1 MINKIKNNIFVKSAV
16 LLLVGGVLTKTVGF
30 FLKIIITRKI
40 GTEGIGLY
48 SLLGPSISLLTV
60 IATFSYPTAISRAI
74 SNKTLRAKSLLYS
87 IIPVSL
93 ILNLILFVVV
103 FLFAKTLSIDLL
115 KDERLYYPIICIGAT
130 LPFISISSIIKGYY
144 WGKQNMFPYMLSNFL
159 EQITRMILI
168 LLFLDKFISIGLV
181 KTICFIILINAVGEV
196 VSQIVM
202 IQFFPKYKINVREF
216 VVNKKDV
223 LNVMNTALPATSS
236 KIIGSIAYFLEPI
249 ILTNILL
256 YVGYSKDYII
266 YEYGVINAYSLTLLL
281 MPQFFT
287 QNMSTALVPELS
299 KYYALKDY
307 KMCKKRIKQILIVSS
322 TIGAIS
328 TLIISL
334 FPSFFLNILY
344 HTNEG
349 IDYIRLLSPFTIL
362 FYIEYPLINALQAL
376 NKSKDAMK
384 ATIIN
389 SIVRLFSITIFS
401 FMKIGM
407 YSLLISI
414 IINLVVSTYIYYR
427 LLKKAFNP

>member
-1 MINKIKNNIFVKSAV
+1 MINKIKNNIFIKSTM
-16 LLLVGGVLTKTVGF
+16 LLLVGGILTKTVGF

-40 GTEGIGLY
+40 GTEAIGLY
-48 SLLGPSISLLTV
+48 SLLSPTISLLTV

-74 SNKTLRAKSLLYS
+74 SNKTLRAKALLYS
-87 IIPVSL
+87 IIPMSL
-93 ILNLILFVVV
+93 ILNLILIIIVLF
-103 FLFAKTLSIDLL
+103 FAKNLSIDLL
-115 KDERLYYPIICIGAT
+115 KDERLYYPIICILIT
-130 LPFISISSIIKGYY
+130 LPFISVSSIIKGYF

-168 LLFLDKFISIGLV
+168 FLFLDNFILLGIV
-181 KTICFIILINAVGEV
+181 KTICFLILINAVGEV
-196 VSQIVM
+196 LSQIVM
-202 IQFFPKYKINVREF
+202 IQFFPKYKINIHNF
-216 VVNKKDV
+216 IINKKDV
-223 LNVMNTALPATSS
+223 SIIMNTSLPATSS

-256 YVGYSKDYII
+256 YVGYSKDYIV
-266 YEYGVINAYSLTLLL
+266 YEYGIINAYSLSLLL

-299 KYYALKDY
+299 KYYTLKDF

-322 TIGAIS
+322 TIGAVS

-334 FPSFFLNILY
+334 MPDFFLITLY

-349 IDYIRLLSPFTIL
+349 IDYIKLLSPFTIL
-362 FYIEYPLINALQAL
+362 FYIEYPLINALQAI
-376 NKSKDAMK
+376 NKSRDAMR

-389 SIVRLFSITIFS
+389 SIVRLISITILS

>member
-48 SLLGPSISLLTV
+48 SLLSPSISLLTV

-130 LPFISISSIIKGYY
+130 LPFISISSIIKGYF

-216 VVNKKDV
+216 IINKKDI
-223 LNVMNTALPATSS
+223 LNVMNTAVPATSS

-376 NKSKDAMK
+376 NKSKDAMR